1 MTANAY
7 YIHPIV
13 KSVREHFE
21 VSQAM
26 IGMVPAMNQFA
37 LALGI
42 LLLLPLGDWIGNRR
56 LVTVF
61 SAGQF
66 LSILGMTLTDDYA
79 LFVLGST
86 ILGFFTI
93 TPYLIPTY
101 VSKRVAPEELGHATA
116 IVTMAIILGI
126 LMARFGAGVVSEYLG
141 WRTVYIIASSLM
153 LAVTIAFPFILEPG
167 ERRDADQSYF
177 GLLASLPG
185 LIGQHKHVILSG
197 TIQGLSFGGFLCIWF
212 GIGLHVTSPEMGY
225 GEDVVGYLA
234 LLAMVNMFTTP
245 RLGKWADRVGPRRA
259 RFRMSVIRA
268 AAVFL
273 FFFAGQ
279 SIWLLIIPILITN
292 IVGPI
297 TDVAGRMTFLS
308 EEPKVRT
315 RLMTVYIILMFI
327 GGGAASWAGTT
338 AYDWGG
344 WTGNI
349 TLAFTLSFIVM
360 CLSAISYKYNI

>member
-13 KSVREHFE
+13 KSVREHFD
-21 VSQAM
+21 VSKAM

-37 LALGI
+37 LAFGI
-42 LLLLPLGDWIGNRR
+42 LLLLPLGDWINNRR

-61 SAGQF
+61 SAGQL
-66 LSILGMTLTDDYA
+66 LSILGMTLTDNYS

-86 ILGFFTI
+86 VLGFFTI
-93 TPYLIPTY
+93 TPYLIPAY
-101 VSKRVAPEELGHATA
+101 VSKRIAPEELGHATA
-116 IVTMAIILGI
+116 ILTMGIIVGI
-126 LMARFGAGVVSEYLG
+126 LLARFGAGVVSEYFG
-141 WRTVYIIASSLM
+141 WRTVYIIASTLM
-153 LAVTIAFPFILEPG
+153 LAVTITFPFILEPG
-167 ERRDADQSYF
+167 ERRDSDQSYF

-185 LIGQHKHVILSG
+185 LIAKHKHVLLSG

-212 GIGLHVTSPEMGY
+212 GIGLHITSPEIGY

-234 LLAMVNMFTTP
+234 LLAMVNIFTTP
-245 RLGKWADRVGPRRA
+245 RLGKWVDRVGPRRA
-259 RFRMSVIRA
+259 RFIMSVIRA

-273 FFFAGQ
+273 FFFAGH
-279 SIWLLIIPILITN
+279 SVWILTIPILIAN
-292 IVGPI
+292 IVSPI

-315 RLMTVYIILMFI
+315 RLMTAYIILMFL
-327 GGGAASWAGTT
+327 GGGAASWAGTV

-344 WTGNI
+344 WTGNV
-349 TLAFTLSFIVM
+349 TVAFSLSLIVM
-360 CLSAISYKYNI
+360 CLSAISYKYKI